1 MGAEVIKIEPVV
13 SDEFT
18 RSLPHLKNEVSGF
31 FLHMNSGKKSISVD
45 LKQPKGLAILKELAA
60 VSDVIIQNH
69 KSGFHERIGLPYEKL
84 AGNNPP
90 SRFQFDIQRDQEP
103 AHHTVEADCH
113 RQLDDSVIDEEA
125 SKTGKGFVIH
135 SCFALHFVGV
145 GENGPLLSV
154 KFG

>member
-13 SDEFT
+13 SGEFT

-60 VSDVIIQNH
+60 VYDVIIQNH
-69 KSGFHERIGLPYEKL
+69 KTGFHERIGLPYEKL

-90 SRFQFDIQRDQEP
+90 SRFQFDIQHAGRRRDFR
-103 AHHTVEADCH
+103 VV
-113 RQLDDSVIDEEA
+113 R
-125 SKTGKGFVIH
+125 
-135 SCFALHFVGV
+135 
-145 GENGPLLSV
+145 GPGDVRFNILGCL
-154 KFG
+154 GH